1 VSAAVGYYRAIRA
14 PWRLPP
20 AYRKWART
28 LDLLPSVPLL
38 YLHGADDGC
47 LQKEYAEHAATNLPD
62 TARFELVA
70 AAGHFLQ
77 VERPDVVNDTVADF
91 VAHGG

>member
-20 AYRKWART
+20 AYKSWART
-28 LDLLPSVPLL
+28 LDGLPTEPLL

-47 LQKEYAEHAATNLPD
+47 LQKEYAEHAAGALPD
-62 TARFELVA
+62 AARVELVPG
-70 AAGHFLQ
+70 AGHFLQ
-77 VERPDVVNDTVADF
+77 VERPDVVNALVADF
-91 VAHGG
+91 LDGG